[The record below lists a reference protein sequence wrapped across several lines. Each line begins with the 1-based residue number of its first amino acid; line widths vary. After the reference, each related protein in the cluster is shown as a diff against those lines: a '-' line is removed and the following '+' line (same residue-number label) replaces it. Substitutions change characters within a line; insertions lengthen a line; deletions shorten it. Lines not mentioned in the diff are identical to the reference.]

1 MWPFM
6 KGGQGF
12 KYLPSVHTETQ
23 DQSACVLCPKTCC
36 GISDEV
42 SIDVEAGE
50 EESTK
55 FRLKRKRHADGIK
68 APEKVCCSRGSSLP
82 SHLS

>member
-6 KGGQGF
+6 QGGQGF

-23 DQSACVLCPKTCC
+23 DQSACVLCPKTCG

-42 SIDVEAGE
+42 SVDSEAGE

-55 FRLKRKRHADGIK
+55 FR
-68 APEKVCCSRGSSLP
+68 
-82 SHLS
+82 

>member
-1 MWPFM
+1 MWPFV

-23 DQSACVLCPKTCC
+23 DQSACVLCPKTCG

-42 SIDVEAGE
+42 SIDVEE
-50 EESTK
+50 KQE
-55 FRLKRKRHADGIK
+55 KRK
-68 APEKVCCSRGSSLP
+68 VQSSD
-82 SHLS
+82 

>member
-1 MWPFM
+1 M

-23 DQSACVLCPKTCC
+23 DQSACVLCPKTCG

-42 SIDVEAGE
+42 SIDVEE
-50 EESTK
+50 RQE
-55 FRLKRKRHADGIK
+55 KRK
-68 APEKVCCSRGSSLP
+68 VQSSD
-82 SHLS
+82 